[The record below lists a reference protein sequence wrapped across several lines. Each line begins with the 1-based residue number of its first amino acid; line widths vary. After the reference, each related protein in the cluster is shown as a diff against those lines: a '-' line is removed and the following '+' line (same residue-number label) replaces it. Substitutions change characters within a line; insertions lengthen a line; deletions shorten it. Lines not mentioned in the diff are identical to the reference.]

1 MHIVLKNKFSLKQ
14 VMDFEKLPDVNEQK
28 CRSTCIILV
37 GFIVYALA
45 SLFPAIL
52 IGYRHGTVTNVA
64 IAMYFIA
71 TIVKIQLTRQHIIVT
86 IVSSYVIDLIL
97 FFHFIMETD
106 WTLGMDAFWLFI
118 LITPFITDYL
128 VGPVYG
134 TIAAFSGFL
143 LSYSLFCTPIKR
155 YLQPYGKNMLQWY
168 SVIYVVVM
176 ITAFALSYELTTYQ
190 IVKRQ
195 SDEKIAYFEK
205 ERANRLRETLT
216 IYENNEHTIR
226 KYKHDIKHYNRVLA
240 GFIAEKDY
248 EKAANYLK
256 EFDSLLDTVTAVS
269 FCDNQIVNELL
280 TIYASRCQKLG
291 FKLRVKAV
299 VPDRLPMEELD
310 LTSLV
315 ANALENAIE
324 AQERVVENQRAVQ
337 VDINYDGRKLRLFT
351 KNTCAIVTSFKENGL
366 PVSSRSIQSGI
377 GTSQIKS
384 IAEKYSGV
392 ASFSQEGNVFTVKA
406 IMTCM

>member
-1 MHIVLKNKFSLKQ
+1 
-14 VMDFEKLPDVNEQK
+14 
-28 CRSTCIILV
+28 
-37 GFIVYALA
+37 
-45 SLFPAIL
+45 
-52 IGYRHGTVTNVA
+52 
-64 IAMYFIA
+64 
-71 TIVKIQLTRQHIIVT
+71 
-86 IVSSYVIDLIL
+86 
-97 FFHFIMETD
+97 
-106 WTLGMDAFWLFI
+106 
-118 LITPFITDYL
+118 
-128 VGPVYG
+128 
-134 TIAAFSGFL
+134 
-143 LSYSLFCTPIKR
+143 
-155 YLQPYGKNMLQWY
+155 MLQWY